1 MPRKSNKSA
10 KIRNYMAKN
19 PNAKASEVAKALGF
33 KPNSVYQVV
42 YKDKKAREP
51 KKIILHADQVA
62 VANKAEVSTKDYA
75 EQVYKLTNGRDR
87 RHPITGKRLMQ
98 GADIIA
104 THHTDMVNHP
114 PHYTK
119 GGMETID
126 FIEAKELG
134 YNLGNVVKYITRADH
149 KGDKHED
156 LCKARWYLNREIAK
170 LSK

>member
-1 MPRKSNKSA
+1 
-10 KIRNYMAKN
+10 MAKKVNKAQKVRDYVAIN
-19 PNAKASEVAKALGF
+19 PTA
-33 KPNSVYQVV
+33 
-42 YKDKKAREP
+42 KAREIATELKITPQYVHQVLHKMKP
-51 KKIILHADQVA
+51 KKIILGAAEVA
-62 VANKAEVSTKDYA
+62 VANKAGISTKDYA
-75 EQVYKLTNGRDR
+75 EQIYKLTKGRDR

-98 GADIIA
+98 SADIIA
-104 THHTDMVNHP
+104 THHTDMVNNP

-149 KGDKHED
+149 KGNKYED